1 MKARWTTVPSVWKD
15 YPPDNN
21 LVYVKCNR
29 NCNCILKK
37 IKHCEDDAHV
47 QYKYSPRKKAG
58 VVMTDKEFGKFLIV
72 QSRGRLWGVPKG
84 GMEAGETP
92 KECAFREFREETGV
106 VADLRK
112 FDIATELTVNT
123 GKYFCIH
130 NQIQHKVCLNDEFDS
145 TGVGWVTRQCMRD
158 FSKRNLIR
166 FTSDFKKILEVI

>member
-72 QSRGRLWGVPKG
+72 QSRGRLWGVSKG

-112 FDIATELTVNT
+112 FDISTELTVNT

>member
-1 MKARWTTVPSVWKD
+1 MKARWTTVPSAWKD

-58 VVMTDKEFGKFLIV
+58 VVMTAKEFGKFLIV

-112 FDIATELTVNT
+112 FDISTELTVNA